1 MSELIVLGIDSSA
14 ASFVRRYGEAAADRV
29 AAEAVTLL
37 EARDFD
43 GYVKFK
49 QILKDVEGLLAGRGA
64 AEAN

>member
-14 ASFVRRYGEAAADRV
+14 ASIVRRYGEAAADRV